1 MPGQP
6 FLHAG
11 MFVGRIVVDNGMERL
26 SRRDLRLDS
35 VEEADELLVPVAL
48 HVAADDSAVEDVE
61 GGEQR
66 RRAMAFVVVGHGSGA
81 ALLHRQAGLGAI
93 KGLDLALLI
102 NREDDRVSGR
112 VDIEA
117 DDVTQFVDKLR
128 VGGEL
133 ELLQPVRLK
142 AVRTPMRWT

>member
-1 MPGQP
+1 M
-6 FLHAG
+6 L
-11 MFVGRIVVDNGMERL
+11 VGRIVVDDGMDRL
-26 SRRDLRLDS
+26 SRRDLRLDG

-102 NREDDRVSGR
+102 NREDAVAFLLWTGR
-112 VDIEA
+112 REPRRAALGRRGPFRALTQVNACCRGVADSTTMADPSTVD
-117 DDVTQFVDKLR
+117 
-128 VGGEL
+128 
-133 ELLQPVRLK
+133 
-142 AVRTPMRWT
+142 